1 MNLWSVESPTL
12 LHLTLKRQLLQCVA
26 MLGIKAEKID
36 PAFSRNW
43 IHVLLAQND
52 NAKILQM
59 FDRQV
64 IKRKVQT
71 YQESIVLKCYKE
83 RIICRRFPCRNDCR
97 S

>member
-1 MNLWSVESPTL
+1 MVSV
-12 LHLTLKRQLLQCVA
+12 HLTLKRQLLQCVA

-64 IKRKVQT
+64 IKRKNISGI
-71 YQESIVLKCYKE
+71 YCLKML
-83 RIICRRFPCRNDCR
+83 
-97 S
+97 

>member
-26 MLGIKAEKID
+26 MLGIKAEEID
-36 PAFSRNW
+36 PAFSRKL

-59 FDRQV
+59 FDRRV
-64 IKRKVQT
+64 IKCKT
-71 YQESIVLKCYKE
+71 YRESNVLKCYKKE
-83 RIICRRFPCRNDCR
+83 SFVEDFLVETK
-97 S
+97 

>member
-26 MLGIKAEKID
+26 MLGIKAEEID
-36 PAFSRNW
+36 PAFLRKL

-52 NAKILQM
+52 NAKILKM

-64 IKRKVQT
+64 IKRKNISGI
-71 YQESIVLKCYKE
+71 YCLKML
-83 RIICRRFPCRNDCR
+83 
-97 S
+97 